1 MNFASELRRELAGWV
16 RDGLVAQDQ
25 ADSIQARYAG
35 DESRGTSGLLLPA
48 IYIVGAALIGGGAI
62 SFVAANWDSIPIP
75 VRIGLL
81 VSTMLGCEIAG
92 FVLWKV
98 KGTRE
103 NLGQALVAL
112 GALVFGASVFL
123 IAQMYHLRGE
133 PQVAFGIWT
142 IGALALAYSTFSG
155 PTMLLVC
162 VTSFVWSV
170 GWIGIHPHDFF
181 WYPIAL
187 CVACIPFVRRLD
199 ALTFTGL
206 LLAGSAAVATAA
218 GKDSG
223 EVWPV
228 LAALMALGA
237 LSRGVGLW
245 LEQREST
252 LHMSVLALRLGGLV
266 ILLPAYMLSFHDGLG
281 GEVSEELW
289 ISEGWMWV
297 VLLALVYVAAVLS
310 WLVALRRASGEG
322 DVRMQIHLA
331 MLAAALLVT
340 VGIAAGHEVVIV
352 IMANLALLAVAGAL
366 LWEAVSAGQRREFWL
381 GLGLFVLVIVS
392 RFLEWD
398 THLMLKSAVFILCGV
413 GVTIGGVRFERHLI
427 GKGAT

>member
-1 MNFASELRRELAGWV
+1 MNFGSELRRELVGWV
-16 RDGLVAQDQ
+16 RDGLVEQGQ
-25 ADSIQARYAG
+25 ADAIQARYAG
-35 DESRGTSGLLLPA
+35 DESRGTTSLLLPT

-75 VRIGLL
+75 LRITLL

-133 PQVAFGIWT
+133 PHGAFGVWT
-142 IGALALAYSTFSG
+142 LGALALAYATFSS

-181 WYPIAL
+181 WYPIVL
-187 CVACIPFVRRLD
+187 CVACMPFLRRCD

-206 LLAGSAAVATAA
+206 LLAGGAAVATAA

-223 EVWPV
+223 EEWAV
-228 LAALMALGA
+228 LAALMALGV

-252 LHMSVLALRLGGLV
+252 VPMSLPALRLGGVV
-266 ILLPAYMLSFHDGLG
+266 ILLPAYMLSFRDGLG
-281 GEVSEELW
+281 GEVSEQFW
-289 ISEGWMWV
+289 VAEGWLWA
-297 VLLALVYVAAVLS
+297 VLLALVYVGSAVSWVAALK
-310 WLVALRRASGEG
+310 RASGEG
-322 DVRMQIHLA
+322 EVRLRIHVA

-340 VGIAAGHEVVIV
+340 VGIAAGHEVVLAV
-352 IMANLALLAVAGAL
+352 TANLALLTVSVTL
-366 LWEAVSAGQRREFWL
+366 LWEAVSAGQRRQFWL
-381 GLGLFVLVIVS
+381 GLGLLVLVILS

-398 THLMLKSAVFILCGV
+398 TDLMVKSAVFILCGV
-413 GVTIGGVRFERHLI
+413 AVTIGGVRFEKQLKA
-427 GKGAT
+427 KGTT

>member
-1 MNFASELRRELAGWV
+1 MDFGSELRRELVGWV
-16 RDGLVAQDQ
+16 RDGLVEQRQ
-25 ADSIQARYAG
+25 ADAIGERYPG
-35 DESRGTSGLLLPA
+35 DESRGTTSLLLPT

-75 VRIGLL
+75 LRITLL
-81 VSTMLGCEIAG
+81 VSTMLGCEVAG

-133 PQVAFGIWT
+133 PHGAFGVWT
-142 IGALALAYSTFSG
+142 LGALALAFATFSS

-170 GWIGIHPHDFF
+170 GWIGVHPHDFF

-187 CVACIPFVRRLD
+187 CVACMPFLRRCD

-206 LLAGSAAVATAA
+206 LLAGGASIATAA
-218 GKDSG
+218 GTDSG
-223 EVWPV
+223 EEWAVFV
-228 LAALMALGA
+228 ALMALGMLA
-237 LSRGVGLW
+237 RGGGLW
-245 LEQREST
+245 LAQREST
-252 LHMSVLALRLGGLV
+252 VPMSLPALRLGGLV
-266 ILLPAYMLSFHDGLG
+266 ILLPAYMLSFLDGLG

-289 ISEGWMWV
+289 VSEGWLWV
-297 VLLALVYVAAVLS
+297 VLLALVYVGAVASWFAALM
-310 WLVALRRASGEG
+310 RASGEG
-322 DVRMQIHLA
+322 DVRKRIHLA

-340 VGIAAGHEVVIV
+340 VGVVAGHEVVLV
-352 IMANLALLAVAGAL
+352 VSANLALLVVAGTL
-366 LWEAVSAGQRREFWL
+366 LWEAVSAGRRREFWL
-381 GLGLFVLVIVS
+381 GLGLLVLVLVS

-398 THLMLKSAVFILCGV
+398 THLMVKSAVFILCGIA
-413 GVTIGGVRFERHLI
+413 VTIGGVRFEKQLKARE
-427 GKGAT
+427 TT